1 MATTHYVTPYVGTEL
16 HTVIMNADEG
26 DTVMLMPGV
35 HILKIPHVEYGI
47 TLDKTI
53 FIEGRINS
61 IGVLPVV
68 EVYNPQAPKSV
79 FYVNNSNVAVYFRRI
94 IFRYWGQRAVV
105 NPDTLRYFMH
115 ANQAAS
121 VQFSQVA
128 IIGPSFIKYSNNKPS
143 GIYAGWIGTSGV
155 LIRNCT
161 FANLNVAI
169 NVYTNAG
176 QYLIN
181 DCIFQKIHDYVLD
194 VNAHKVATMNYCN
207 FDSCPSPRHTCS
219 PGASVLE
226 NNCTTKD
233 TRMWASKSISE
244 GLYNVNSVEWEE
256 GGDYTFLSIG
266 TNRVVFGYYTD
277 GFKPV
282 ECPAGDHRAGF
293 QGPTIYQVKKS
304 DISID
309 ASKYKHVYVGV
320 VTAFRDTERGGQRPA
335 LRWKRGGN
343 WYYDEW
349 DWNDGYIFD
358 SDIADLGHNGV
369 LHHVPLITLHKDLTN
384 INDWQGTITQL
395 TYMPFAEVVRCMS
408 TRWTAVGWII
418 VSQYHLTAEDLYE
431 KLIQTGVGYLLPTD
445 SELINTGSP
454 GVYDDWMSP
463 HLEAYIGK
471 LGPTHDVG
479 AYGGIVQTPYI
490 AGRPYFEDL
499 YPEDDYTITSL
510 PYVSIHLKQ
519 SSLTYTQID
528 WSSIQVEAFGS
539 VYSQANPSDSNA
551 VLTLTGTVVD
561 VLITLTLIDDIP
573 DDPFTI
579 TFRGSDA
586 NPEEAPPYTA
596 TYYLWEGKGTIEYP
610 FKITPATGI
619 MAYEDPKPVLKRWA
633 HCYDQVQVKWDFGGD
648 TSEIIRGLS
657 KGARKLLSL
666 TDNSLIQTSNLGGHS
681 ADLLLEKFGKERK
694 ELEQTLPFAPF
705 IDPYDILQ
713 LFYPSKHYLIDR
725 NRKWVV
731 SELKLSPKTGKIQ
744 FKGLESY
751 ES

>member
-16 HTVIMNADEG
+16 HAVIEGADEG

-35 HILKIPHVEYGI
+35 HILNVPANEYGL

-61 IGVLPVV
+61 AGVLPVV
-68 EVYNPQAPKSV
+68 EVYNAAVPKAV
-79 FYVNNSNVAVYFRRI
+79 FYTLNASVAIFFRRI
-94 IFRYWGQRAVV
+94 IFRYWGQRAVT
-105 NPDTLRYFMH
+105 NPSALRYLIH
-115 ANQAAS
+115 ASQAAS
-121 VQFSQVA
+121 IQLSQVA
-128 IIGPSFIKYSNNKPS
+128 IIGPSFTSYNGNKPA
-143 GIYAGWIGTSGV
+143 GIFAGNTGTSGV
-155 LIRNCT
+155 FIRNCT
-161 FANLNVAI
+161 FANLNRAI
-169 NVYTNAG
+169 HVGTNAG
-176 QYLIN
+176 QYLIE
-181 DCIFQKIHDYVLD
+181 DCIFQNIHEYILT
-194 VNAHKVATMNYCN
+194 VNAYKVATMNYCN
-207 FDSCPSPRHTCS
+207 FDACPSPRHLL
-219 PGASVLE
+219 GYDANVIE

-233 TRMWASKSISE
+233 TRMWGSKSISE
-244 GLYNVNSVEWEE
+244 GLYNVNQVEWDD
-256 GGDYTFLSIG
+256 GGNNLLAFGG
-266 TNRVVFGYYTD
+266 TNRAVFGYYTD
-277 GFKPV
+277 GVKPL
-282 ECPAGDHRAGF
+282 ECPSGDQVAGY
-293 QGPTIYQVKKS
+293 QGPNIFIAKK
-304 DISID
+304 DPISID
-309 ASKYKHVYVGV
+309 ASEYKHVYVGAV
-320 VTAFRDTERGGQRPA
+320 STFKDTERGGQRPA
-335 LRWKRGGN
+335 LKWQRGGN
-343 WYYDEW
+343 WYQDEW

-358 SDIADLGHNGV
+358 TELCNLGRNGV
-369 LHHVPLITLHKDLTN
+369 LYQTPLITLHKDLTD
-384 INDWQGTITQL
+384 ISDWQGTITQL
-395 TYMPFAEVVRCMS
+395 LYLPYAEVVRCMNV
-408 TRWTAVGWII
+408 RWTAIGWII

-471 LGPTHDVG
+471 LGPGHDIG

-539 VYSQANPSDSNA
+539 IYTQADPSDSKA
-551 VLTLTGTVVD
+551 ILTLTGTVTD
-561 VLITLTLIDDIP
+561 TLITLTLIDDIP

-586 NPEEAPPYTA
+586 NPEEAPPYTT
-596 TYYLWEGKGTIEYP
+596 TYYLWEGKGTIEHP

-619 MAYEDPKPVLKRWA
+619 MAYENPKPILKRWA

-705 IDPYDILQ
+705 IDPYDILR